1 MSFKKYV
8 QQSKKVRPDERWAYF
23 LESFG
28 FSDEYCK
35 KIIRE
40 CALYNKDLYSFL
52 NSSAWW
58 ELPFTTIY
66 NFIEA
71 YNNSE
76 VNIKTGKIIAPATEL
91 EHILISEK
99 LQELKVGCNVTLAK
113 TKEPVEFE
121 IFLVSRDID
130 GNYLDTISWRKQNT
144 KGITYHEEIKGQ
156 NILSF
161 FKINLNDLPREVW
174 SIRVFVKTSNHLSHE
189 ESELYKKFFVS
200 IQNNNSVFFTARED
214 ITSEMKL
221 HPNIYIFE
229 IFKNINEWI
238 IDTPKI
244 TKDVVLYL

>member
-8 QQSKKVRPDERWAYF
+8 QESKKVRPDERWAYF

-40 CALYNKDLYSFL
+40 CALYNKELYNFL

-66 NFIEA
+66 NFVEA

-76 VNIKTGKIIAPATEL
+76 VNIKTGKIITPAIEL

-99 LQELKVGCNVTLAK
+99 LQNLKVGCNVTLAK

-121 IFLVSRDID
+121 IFLVLRDID

-144 KGITYHEEIKGQ
+144 RGITYHEETKKED
-156 NILSF
+156 ILSF
-161 FKINLNDLPREVW
+161 FKIDLDDLPREVL
-174 SIRVFVKTSNHLSHE
+174 SIRVFVKTSNYDDHE
-189 ESELYKKFFVS
+189 NLRLYKKFFVT
-200 IQNNNSVFFTARED
+200 IQNNNNIFFTARED
-214 ITSEMKL
+214 LFSEMQL
-221 HPNIYIFE
+221 YPNIYVFE
-229 IFKNINEWI
+229 IFKNIHEWI
-238 IDTPKI
+238 IDNPKI
-244 TKDVVLYL
+244 TQNVDLYL

>member
-8 QQSKKVRPDERWAYF
+8 QESKKVRPDERWAYF

-66 NFIEA
+66 NFVEA

-76 VNIKTGKIIAPATEL
+76 VNIKTGKIIAPAIEL

-99 LQELKVGCNVTLAK
+99 LQNLKVGCNVTLAK

-121 IFLVSRDID
+121 IFLVLRDVD
-130 GNYLDTISWRKQNT
+130 GNYLDTVSWRKQNT
-144 KGITYHEEIKGQ
+144 RGITYHEETKKED
-156 NILSF
+156 ILSF
-161 FKINLNDLPREVW
+161 FKINLDDLPREVW
-174 SIRVFVKTSNHLSHE
+174 SIRVFVKTSNYDDHE
-189 ESELYKKFFVS
+189 NLLLYKKFFVT
-200 IQNNNSVFFTARED
+200 IQNNNSIFFTARED
-214 ITSEMKL
+214 LFSEMQL
-221 HPNIYIFE
+221 YPNIYVFE
-229 IFKNINEWI
+229 IFKNVNEWI
-238 IDTPKI
+238 IDNPKI
-244 TKDVVLYL
+244 TKNVDLYL